1 MGVIIV
7 DEFGGMDICKGRDM
21 CRRGREGGGVGR
33 VRNENILILIFFNF
47 PQIFCIKNKNK
58 NKKLLQNCMNNGME

>member
-1 MGVIIV
+1 MSLG
-7 DEFGGMDICKGRDM
+7 EWTFA
-21 CRRGREGGGVGR
+21 REGICVEGEERGGVGR

-58 NKKLLQNCMNNGME
+58 NKKLLQNLMNNGME